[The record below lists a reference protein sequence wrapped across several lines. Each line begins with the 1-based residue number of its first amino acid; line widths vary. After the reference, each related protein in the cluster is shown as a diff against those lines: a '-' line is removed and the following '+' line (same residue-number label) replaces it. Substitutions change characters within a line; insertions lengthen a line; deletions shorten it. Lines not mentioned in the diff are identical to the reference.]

1 MTYQGYIV
9 RDSAICG
16 GVPVVRGTRV
26 PVRTILS
33 SLEAGDSFEVI
44 MRDFPSVS
52 NEALRAIVAY
62 AAASAREDLPVLQ
75 TAAA

>member
-1 MTYQGYIV
+1 MTYQAYIV
-9 RDSAICG
+9 RDPTVCG
-16 GVPVVRGTRV
+16 GMPIVRGTRV

-52 NEALRAIVAY
+52 AEALRAIVAY

-75 TAAA
+75 SAVA

>member
-9 RDSAICG
+9 RDPAICG
-16 GVPVVRGTRV
+16 GVPVIRGTRV

-33 SLEAGDSFEVI
+33 SLEAGDSFEAI
-44 MRDFPSVS
+44 LRDFPSVS

>member
-1 MTYQGYIV
+1 MTYHAYIV
-9 RDSAICG
+9 RDPAVCG

-52 NEALRAIVAY
+52 TEALRAIVAY